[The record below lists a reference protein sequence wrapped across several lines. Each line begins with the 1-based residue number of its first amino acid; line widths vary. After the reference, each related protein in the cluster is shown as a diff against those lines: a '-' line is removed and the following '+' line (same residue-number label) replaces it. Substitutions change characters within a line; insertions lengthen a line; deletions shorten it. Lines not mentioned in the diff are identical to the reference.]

1 VASSLSTPKGRNIPE
16 KGQMSTIYKAIGDK
30 IRELRTG
37 RPELSQEKLAAAL
50 GTTANTVSRWET
62 AQYRPS
68 VGDLEKIS
76 RFFGVPITVFFPDM
90 AADAKLQALLSATG
104 DLDSD
109 DLEEIVRY
117 AQFRRARRHMTK

>member
-1 VASSLSTPKGRNIPE
+1 MSTSKGQSHPQ
-16 KGQMSTIYKAIGDK
+16 KGQMSALYKMIGNK

-37 RPELSQEKLAAAL
+37 RADLSQEKLADEL

-62 AQYRPS
+62 ALYRPS

-76 RFFGVPITVFFPDM
+76 RFFGVPITVFFPEMSPDP
-90 AADAKLQALLSATG
+90 KLQALLSATG
-104 DLDSD
+104 DLSDD

-117 AQFRRARRHMTK
+117 AQFRRARHQLKKK